1 MNKENIKKLL
11 RENLINNEFL
21 KESILFKE
29 NENIDSCDCCKY
41 FDTNSYSNYDGLTHP
56 LYTIINKSKSFSIKY
71 IDPKQYLYSVARGFG
86 VSYEDSMMHV
96 SDEKIKK
103 YVNDMKNGDKFPIG
117 YYEDNKPN
125 QEGRHRAVALLEIG
139 CQTMPIVVIK
149 NLSPEQI
156 KKIVLTFKDYSKEE
170 LDSKFKNMGY
180 HGISDLDW
188 RELQNYI
195 NYRL

>member
-1 MNKENIKKLL
+1 MKDIIKKLL
-11 RENLINNEFL
+11 RENLNTTKNIIIEM
-21 KESILFKE
+21 LFKE
-29 NENIDSCDCCKY
+29 NQNIDTCDCCKY
-41 FDTNSYSNYDGLTHP
+41 FDTNSYDNYDGLTHP

-96 SDEKIKK
+96 SNEKVQK
-103 YVNDMKNGDKFPIG
+103 YINDMKNGDKFPIG

-125 QEGRHRAVALLEIG
+125 QEGRHRAAALLEIG

-156 KKIVLTFKDYSKEE
+156 KKIILTFKDYSKEE
-170 LDSKFKNMGY
+170 LDAKFKHMGY

-188 RELQNYI
+188 REIQNYI